1 MAHFN
6 VASTLRNERTHMRIQ
21 IHDRGPVIVLDLH
34 GKLVVGESSDRVCET
49 VDSLVARGRNHIL
62 LNLAA
67 VSHVDT
73 TGLGTLSAA
82 FVHVSRSGGQIKL
95 AGVSKRVRELPMV
108 ARSLTVFET
117 FSSETE
123 ALG

>member
-1 MAHFN
+1 
-6 VASTLRNERTHMRIQ
+6 MRIQ
-21 IHDRGPVIVLDLH
+21 IRDHGPVIVVDLH
-34 GKLVVGESSDRVCET
+34 GKLVIGESSDRVCET

-67 VSHVDT
+67 VSHVDSI
-73 TGLGTLSAA
+73 GLGTLSAA

-95 AGVSKRVRELPMV
+95 AGLSKRVQDLPLV

-117 FSSETE
+117 FGSETE
-123 ALG
+123 ALGTFQPIPPRSSVIA